1 MSRATQ
7 SIVGAE
13 VDGSTLR
20 VVRLEGR
27 TVVHYEKFR
36 QLNSTAVASI
46 MHQGKSKNN
55 RAVLSW
61 GSAGVTMQRV
71 QAPGVVARKM
81 QPVIKEVINRHFPS
95 GSELPGAGLVQS
107 RFGVARPT
115 AMVGAITSET
125 ARNLRYELNN
135 SNCGLIV
142 APFTLN
148 HEGLYL
154 AVRESCAEMT
164 LVRGGIPISSRQLN
178 CGGASP
184 WPQGDTAAQ
193 TQSLFSPEN
202 VVALRRYLA
211 SLAREV
217 HRTIELWER
226 NGDTCPRDVWTFGT
240 GATLP
245 QLPAFLENVGV
256 TVLPAPVSS
265 GLDVSQIP
273 EAERLAAYGALAAAT
288 MQFEHQPYADVSK
301 YFGRR
306 FSRRVAKQG
315 PSKNLQP
322 FEGVITSDGSRGFA
336 SPVFNSS
343 KISQV
348 PRGLAVGLSVVVV
361 AALLATFVWVS
372 SGRTAANLERV
383 IATAQR
389 EVESSK
395 AAAELAAQKQEAAKQ
410 LGTLSQFTPPIWS
423 AAVVA
428 LMSSLPAEPIVNSV
442 SFEIENGLV
451 SARFIVKIPAEMLD
465 EWQRA
470 LATSGASISLTQLDA
485 TENGPVEYAF
495 VFPLGVPFVPFG
507 DA

>member
-1 MSRATQ
+1 MSRTTQ

-36 QLNSTAVASI
+36 QLNSTAIASI
-46 MHQGKSKNN
+46 MREGKSKNT
-55 RAVLSW
+55 RTVLSW
-61 GSAGVTMQRV
+61 GSSGVTMQRV

-81 QPVIKEVINRHFPS
+81 QPAIREVINRHVPS

-107 RFGVARPT
+107 RFDVVRPT

-125 ARNLRYELNN
+125 ARNLRYELGN
-135 SNCGLIV
+135 SNCGLVV

-164 LVRGGIPISSRQLN
+164 LVQGGIPVSSRQLN

-193 TQSLFSPEN
+193 SQSLFAPEN

-226 NGDTCPRDVWTFGT
+226 NGDTCPRSVWTFGT

-256 TVLPAPVSS
+256 TILPAPVSS
-265 GLDVSQIP
+265 GLDISQIP

-288 MQFEHQPYADVSK
+288 MQLEQHPYADISK

-306 FSRRVAKQG
+306 FSRRVAKKGQ
-315 PSKNLQP
+315 SKNVQP
-322 FEGVITSDGSRGFA
+322 FEGVVTSDGSRGFA

-343 KISQV
+343 RISQV
-348 PRGLAVGLSVVVV
+348 PPGLAVGLSVVVV
-361 AALLATFVWVS
+361 AALLATFAWVS
-372 SGRTAANLERV
+372 AGRTAANLERV

-395 AAAELAAQKQEAAKQ
+395 ATAELAARKQTAATQ
-410 LGTLSQFTPPIWS
+410 LNSLSQFTPPIWS
-423 AAVVA
+423 AAIVA
-428 LMSSLPAEPIVNSV
+428 LLSSMPAEPTVNSV
-442 SFEIENGLV
+442 SFRVENGLV
-451 SARFIVKIPAEMLD
+451 SARFVVKIPAEMLD

-485 TENGPVEYAF
+485 TEDGPVEYAF

-507 DA
+507 DS

>member
-1 MSRATQ
+1 M
-7 SIVGAE
+7 
-13 VDGSTLR
+13 
-20 VVRLEGR
+20 
-27 TVVHYEKFR
+27 
-36 QLNSTAVASI
+36 
-46 MHQGKSKNN
+46 
-55 RAVLSW
+55 
-61 GSAGVTMQRV
+61 
-71 QAPGVVARKM
+71 
-81 QPVIKEVINRHFPS
+81 
-95 GSELPGAGLVQS
+95 
-107 RFGVARPT
+107 
-115 AMVGAITSET
+115 
-125 ARNLRYELNN
+125 
-135 SNCGLIV
+135 
-142 APFTLN
+142 
-148 HEGLYL
+148 
-154 AVRESCAEMT
+154 
-164 LVRGGIPISSRQLN
+164 
-178 CGGASP
+178 
-184 WPQGDTAAQ
+184 
-193 TQSLFSPEN
+193 
-202 VVALRRYLA
+202 
-211 SLAREV
+211 
-217 HRTIELWER
+217 
-226 NGDTCPRDVWTFGT
+226 
-240 GATLP
+240 
-245 QLPAFLENVGV
+245 
-256 TVLPAPVSS
+256 PAPVSS

-348 PRGLAVGLSVVVV
+348 PNGLAVGLSVVVV

>member
-1 MSRATQ
+1 MSQTTQ
-7 SIVGAE
+7 TFVGAE
-13 VDGSTLR
+13 IDGTTLR

-27 TVVHYEKFR
+27 TVVYYEKFR
-36 QLNSTAVASI
+36 QLNSSAVASV
-46 MHQGKSKNN
+46 MHQGKSKNT

-61 GSAGVTMQRV
+61 GSSGVAMQRV

-81 QPVIKEVINRHFPS
+81 QPVIRELINRHLPS

-107 RFGVARPT
+107 RFDVARPT

-125 ARNLRYELNN
+125 ALNLRYELDN

-164 LVRGGIPISSRQLN
+164 LVRGGIPVSSRQLN

-184 WPQGDTAAQ
+184 WPQGDNATQ

-226 NGDTCPRDVWTFGT
+226 NGDTCPRDLWTFGS

-265 GLDVSQIP
+265 SLDVSQIP
-273 EAERLAAYGALAAAT
+273 EAERLAAYGSLAAAT
-288 MQFEHQPYADVSK
+288 MQLEYQPFVDVSR
-301 YFGRR
+301 Y
-306 FSRRVAKQG
+306 FSRRLSRRLAKQS
-315 PSKNLQP
+315 PSKSLQP
-322 FEGVITSDGSRGFA
+322 FEGVITGDGSRGFA
-336 SPVFNSS
+336 SPVFSS
-343 KISQV
+343 SRISQV

-361 AALLATFVWVS
+361 AALFATFAWVS
-372 SGRTAANLERV
+372 AGRTAASLERV

-389 EVESSK
+389 EVKSSK
-395 AAAELAAQKQEAAKQ
+395 AAAELAARKQSAATQ
-410 LGTLSQFTPPIWS
+410 LNSISQFTPPIWS

-428 LMSSLPAEPIVNSV
+428 LLSSLPAEPIVNSV
-442 SFEIENGLV
+442 SFNVENGLV

-470 LATSGASISLTQLDA
+470 LATSGASISITELDA

>member
-1 MSRATQ
+1 MSRTTQ
-7 SIVGAE
+7 TIVGAE
-13 VDGSTLR
+13 IDGTTLR

-27 TVVHYEKFR
+27 TVVYYEKFR
-36 QLNSTAVASI
+36 QLNSTAVASV
-46 MHQGKSKNN
+46 MNQGKSKNTQ
-55 RAVLSW
+55 ALLSW
-61 GSAGVTMQRV
+61 GSSGVTMQRV
-71 QAPGVVARKM
+71 PAPGVVARKM
-81 QPVIKEVINRHFPS
+81 QPVITEMINRHVPS

-107 RFGVARPT
+107 RFDVARPT

-125 ARNLRYELNN
+125 ARNLRSELIS
-135 SNCGLIV
+135 SNCGLVV
-142 APFTLN
+142 APFTLS
-148 HEGLYL
+148 HEGVYL

-164 LVRGGIPISSRQLN
+164 LVRGGIPVTSRQLN

-184 WPQGDTAAQ
+184 WPQGDSAVQ
-193 TQSLFSPEN
+193 TQSLFAPEN

-226 NGDTCPRDVWTFGT
+226 NGDTCSRDLWTFGA

-245 QLPAFLENVGV
+245 QLPAFLENVGFK
-256 TVLPAPVSS
+256 VLPAPVSS

-273 EAERLAAYGALAAAT
+273 EAERLGAYGALAAAT
-288 MQFEHQPYADVSK
+288 MQLEFHPYADLSK
-301 YFGRR
+301 HFGRR
-306 FSRRVAKQG
+306 FIRRIAKQG

-336 SPVFNSS
+336 RPAFNSS
-343 KISQV
+343 MISQV
-348 PRGLAVGLSVVVV
+348 PRGLAVALSVVVV
-361 AALLATFVWVS
+361 ASLVATFAWVS
-372 SGRTAANLERV
+372 AGRTAANLERV

-389 EVESSK
+389 EVKSSK
-395 AAAELAAQKQEAAKQ
+395 AAAELAARKQAAATQ
-410 LGTLSQFTPPIWS
+410 LNALSQFTPPIWS

-428 LMSSLPAEPIVNSV
+428 LLSSLPADPVVTSISFSV
-442 SFEIENGLV
+442 ENRLV
-451 SARFIVKIPAEMLD
+451 TARFTATIPAEMLD

-470 LATSGASISLTQLDA
+470 LATSGASISMTPLDA

-495 VFPLGVPFVPFG
+495 VFPLGIPFVPFG